1 MYVIKREN
9 GETIVLTDE
18 ELHMAYLEQER
29 RMDRDFITSYLV
41 DVIGDEY
48 EDFISLD
55 YEYINKFVAEVR
67 RLYNRREDE
76 DYAHYLNEVMDKFNI
91 ENRYKGKYIAY
102 QCKFDGEIVATSD
115 TENKFDDVEEDL
127 WGYIQTNYKEL
138 FEGIQDWDTPD
149 MLEICYEIVI
159 KED

>member
-1 MYVIKREN
+1 MYVIERKN
-9 GETIVLTDE
+9 GETIMLTDE

-29 RMDRDFITSYLV
+29 RMDMDFITDYLV
-41 DVIGDEY
+41 IVIGREY
-48 EDFISLD
+48 EDFINLD
-55 YEYINKFVAEVR
+55 HEYIDKFIAEVR
-67 RLYNRREDE
+67 RLYNKREDA
-76 DYAHYLNEVMDKFNI
+76 DYVHYLHEVMDKFNI

-138 FEGIQDWDTPD
+138 FEGIQNLDTPD